1 VRLSAAESS
10 GVSGRELAESYWT
23 FCGELFVCLC
33 VRLSAA
39 ESSGVS
45 GRQMAERYWKFCGKM
60 FVFCLCG

>member
-1 VRLSAAESS
+1 
-10 GVSGRELAESYWT
+10 VSGRELAESYWT